1 MLLFFSLR
9 PFPRHR
15 MPVIFFALAL
25 LALLALF
32 TSIVPIVP
40 IVPCKFLHGKVDHL
54 DKLRLL
60 LGQLCQVCHAFFHHF
75 IDRLDKNFSYSLYIS
90 YSFLIHSL
98 FIIDPTSL
106 RLRSHLFLSHY
117 IRTIISHCGR
127 HHRVLLSI
135 FALHFCTYNHTDI
148 QKKARHEISLM
159 SSKKEICVR
168 RLFLE
173 TRYKFFGALT
183 RIPNI
188 CNLNTL
194 LRFSI
199 DDFCQMT
206 N

>member
-1 MLLFFSLR
+1 MFFMVLFFSLR

-40 IVPCKFLHGKVDHL
+40 KVPCKFLHGKVDHL

-75 IDRLDKNFSYSLYIS
+75 IDRLIALIKTLVIPCI
-90 YSFLIHSL
+90 FLTHSL
-98 FIIDPTSL
+98 FIIGPTSL

-127 HHRVLLSI
+127 HRWVLYSFVSFGHI
-135 FALHFCTYNHTDI
+135 EKQVDDTHCA
-148 QKKARHEISLM
+148 
-159 SSKKEICVR
+159 SSTN
-168 RLFLE
+168 RLEMFIG
-173 TRYKFFGALT
+173 R
-183 RIPNI
+183 
-188 CNLNTL
+188 L
-194 LRFSI
+194 LQESF
-199 DDFCQMT
+199 
-206 N
+206 